1 MQMRQRPQQ
10 RLVSQTSKCSETT
23 CALDSGCIPDRE
35 LASPKELS
43 AKGSCEV
50 SGVMPPSGCRLS
62 PSLCKGLGDS
72 RASLADQLR
81 PNTWARRSFWLTCCS
96 KPTTGGPASS
106 TSHVKLGQPIRALFH
121 CRQAGKLRGPGML
134 QCRSKTRMCC
144 TDHGAMALYKIHLL
158 DSWKMKQFVTLA
170 LSAYQ
175 RKPQPSCCIHQAA
188 AVCWC
193 CELTHT

>member
-1 MQMRQRPQQ
+1 MRQRFQQ

-43 AKGSCEV
+43 AKGIGEV

-62 PSLCKGLGDS
+62 PSFCKGLGDS

-121 CRQAGKLRGPGML
+121 YRQAGKLRGPGML

-158 DSWKMKQFVTLA
+158 ENEAICYPCTLS
-170 LSAYQ
+170 LSKKAPT
-175 RKPQPSCCIHQAA
+175 KLLHTSSSCC
-188 AVCWC
+188 
-193 CELTHT
+193 LLML